1 MIGAS
6 PGSVRLP
13 DTVIPLRSHL
23 QQTIVPMI
31 PLALYGLHEYPE
43 KGYQAHYCLIRQ
55 G

>member
-1 MIGAS
+1 MIGAT

-13 DTVIPLRSHL
+13 DTVIPWRSHL

-31 PLALYGLHEYPE
+31 PLTLYELHAYPE
-43 KGYQAHYCLIRQ
+43 KGTRHPVVIRQ